1 MAVYVSVPVV
11 SLMQWV
17 IVRVMM
23 QWVMMQWVIGSG
35 L

>member
-1 MAVYVSVPVV
+1 VAVYVSVPVV

-23 QWVMMQWVIGSG
+23 QWVIGSG
-35 L
+35 